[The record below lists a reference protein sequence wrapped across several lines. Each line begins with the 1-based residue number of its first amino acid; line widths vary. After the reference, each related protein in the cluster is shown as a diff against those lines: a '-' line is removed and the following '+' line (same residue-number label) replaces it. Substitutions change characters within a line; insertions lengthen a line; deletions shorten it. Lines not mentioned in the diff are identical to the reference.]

1 MATKNLLFGIALL
14 IAGLYGGV
22 LGGWFLLASYVCF
35 SLGLIYFYSLYGLG
49 KEDPPSKGG

>member
-35 SLGLIYFYSLYGLG
+35 PLGLIYSLYGLG